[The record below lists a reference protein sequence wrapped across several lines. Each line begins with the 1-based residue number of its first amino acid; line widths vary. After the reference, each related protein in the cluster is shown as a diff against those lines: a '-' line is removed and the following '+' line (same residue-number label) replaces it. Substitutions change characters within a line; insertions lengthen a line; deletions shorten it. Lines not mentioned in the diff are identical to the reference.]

1 MQIRLLDLLSRIKR
15 LQEEREGL
23 RRSQALELLKTL
35 KKEHEELV
43 EERKEVSQ
51 VFTKSRFFKA
61 VELQDLIR
69 LRDSILEREKI
80 AEIRLKN
87 GYEELAK
94 IEEEL
99 LERHKERRLFERLK
113 EKEMWKQSEEELK
126 KLYRELDELALLR
139 HGQEN
144 KR

>member
-15 LQEEREGL
+15 LQEEREIL
-23 RRSQALELLKTL
+23 RRNQALELLKTL

>member
-15 LQEEREGL
+15 LQEEREIL
-23 RRSQALELLKTL
+23 RRNQALELLKTL

-43 EERKEVSQ
+43 EERKGVSQ

-69 LRDSILEREKI
+69 LRDSLLEWEKI
-80 AEIRLKN
+80 AEKKLKD

-94 IEEEL
+94 IEEDL

-126 KLYRELDELALLR
+126 RLYRELDELALLR
-139 HGQEN
+139 QGQEN

>member
-15 LQEEREGL
+15 LQEEREVL

-113 EKEMWKQSEEELK
+113 EKEIWKQSEEELK
-126 KLYRELDELALLR
+126 RLYRELDELALLR